1 MKWNLDA
8 LAAAPEETR
17 GLNTPADGIYEL
29 SAFHAVPDKW
39 RFSPMGDCGQVPFR
53 GGVVRFVFFKL
64 FGTGIIALLCAARA
78 ADRKA
83 SFGCALSAAVN
94 AVACFHYWF
103 IWRARMQMFPRSLRQ
118 FEAPIGNPV
127 KDAKDDDERVRL
139 QDFFVDGWRF
149 SDWAITLPLM
159 VLELWLL
166 ASDANPTDEAD
177 PLFPALNGDWCAALQ
192 PVMIL
197 LGSVYRFYLNSMNMP
212 RGTSWYWYALGAV
225 CWLGA
230 ATIFG
235 ITVAALRDRV
245 LKDGPIDDVDWRI
258 NDATVI
264 DIVLF
269 VQIGYPV
276 ISLFETVV
284 LRCNPT
290 LGSRL
295 SLVKDAG
302 YGILDTVTK
311 AGLAIYVATRSALR

>member
-8 LAAAPEETR
+8 LKAAPEETR
-17 GLNTPADGIYEL
+17 GLNTPVDGIYEL
-29 SAFHAVPDKW
+29 SAFHAVPEKW

-64 FGTGIIALLCAARA
+64 FGTGIVALLCAARA

-166 ASDANPTDEAD
+166 ASDANPKDEAD
-177 PLFPALNGDWCAALQ
+177 PLFPRLNGDWCAALQ

-235 ITVAALRDRV
+235 ITAAALRDRV

-284 LRCNPT
+284 LRCDT
-290 LGSRL
+290 VLGSRL

-302 YGILDTVTK
+302 YGILDTVSK